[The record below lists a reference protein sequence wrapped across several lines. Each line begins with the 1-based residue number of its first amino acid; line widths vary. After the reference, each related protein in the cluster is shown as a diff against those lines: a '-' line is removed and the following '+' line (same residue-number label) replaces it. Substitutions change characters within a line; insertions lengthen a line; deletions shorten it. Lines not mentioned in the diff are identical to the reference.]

1 MKMRRFSKQLC
12 VVFTFVICAGS
23 LVSFVDAAP
32 PESRTKAFST
42 GAFDPFIDYI
52 NERVRQGWEDNEV
65 EPSPVATDEEWLRR
79 VHLDLIGRIPSA
91 ETVEQFIK
99 DRDPAKRSKIID
111 KLLDDPAYVQNFTN
125 VWTNLLIGR
134 RTPRRV
140 SRNGMQKFLREVFA
154 KNRPWDEVVQDLVT
168 AEGHFEENGAVNY
181 LLAQMQN
188 NDEAVQ
194 VTAAT
199 TRLFLGIQV
208 QCTQCHNHPFNDWKQ
223 NQFWEYN
230 SFFRQMRRIN
240 HRKTDPK
247 TGRQIDDY
255 SEVVATGFNGPVY
268 YEKRSGLMQVAY
280 PIFEDVK
287 VDPASGVE
295 RRKEFSKLIVKGE
308 KPLIATAIVNR
319 MWGYFMGYGFT
330 RPVDDM
336 GPHNPASHPEL
347 LNRMAEELVKKDYD
361 LKQLARWICNS
372 EAYNLTSQYGR
383 KNEFDSP
390 ERGETPLFSH
400 MYVKNMTAEQLYD
413 SLIVATGAHKSGQSN
428 WERAEE
434 QRRRWMRQFMV
445 AFDNDSGDDSTTFN
459 GTIPQALMMMN
470 GELTK
475 NAISADRGSYLNQ
488 LLLEKGNDQAKI
500 RKMFLS
506 TLSRYPD
513 RREITSAQKLVGGS
527 RNKLAAYQDLYWAL
541 LNSNEFVFNH

>member
-1 MKMRRFSKQLC
+1 MRRFSKQLC

-32 PESRTKAFST
+32 PESRAKAFST

-52 NERVRQGWEDNEV
+52 NGRIRQGWEDNEV
-65 EPSPVATDEEWLRR
+65 EPSPVASDEEWLRR
-79 VHLDLIGRIPSA
+79 VHLDLIGQIPSA
-91 ETVEQFIK
+91 ETVEKFAK
-99 DRDPAKRSKIID
+99 DRDPAKRSKIVD
-111 KLLDDPAYVQNFTN
+111 QLLDDPAYVQNFTN

-154 KNRPWDEVVQDLVT
+154 KNRPWNEVVQDLVT

-247 TGRQIDDY
+247 TGRQVDDY

-280 PIFEDVK
+280 PIFDNVK

-347 LNRMAEELVKKDYD
+347 LDKMAEELVKKNYD

-372 EAYNLTSQYGR
+372 EAYNLTSQFGR
-383 KNEFDSP
+383 NNEMDSP

-445 AFDNDSGDDSTTFN
+445 AFDTDSSDDSTTFN

-506 TLSRYPD
+506 TLSRFPD
-513 RREITSAQKLVGGS
+513 RRELLSAQKLIGGS
-527 RNKLAAYQDLYWAL
+527 RDKLAAYQDLYWAL

>member
-1 MKMRRFSKQLC
+1 MRRFSKQLSVVLTFAIC
-12 VVFTFVICAGS
+12 VGT
-23 LVSFVDAAP
+23 LVSSVGAAP
-32 PESRTKAFST
+32 PKSRTKAFST
-42 GAFDPFIDYI
+42 GSFDPFVDYI
-52 NERVRQGWEDNEV
+52 NKQIRQGWEDNEV
-65 EPSPVATDEEWLRR
+65 EPSEVASDEEWLRR
-79 VHLDLIGRIPSA
+79 VHLDLIGQIPSTD
-91 ETVEQFIK
+91 TVEKFLK
-99 DRDPAKRSKIID
+99 DRDSAKRSKMID
-111 KLLDDPAYVQNFTN
+111 KLLEDPAYVSNFTN

-140 SRNGMQKFLREVFA
+140 SRNGMQKFLREAFA
-154 KNRPWDEVVQDLVT
+154 KNRPWDEIVQDLVT

-230 SFFRQMRRIN
+230 SFFRQMRRVN

-247 TGRQIDDY
+247 TGRQVDDY
-255 SEVVATGFNGPVY
+255 SEIVPRNFDGPVY

-280 PIFEDVK
+280 PIFENTK
-287 VDPASGVE
+287 VDSESGVE
-295 RRKEFSKLIVKGE
+295 RRKELSKLIVQGE
-308 KPLIATAIVNR
+308 KPLIASAIVNR
-319 MWGYFMGYGFT
+319 MWGYFIGYGFT

-347 LNRMAEELVKKDYD
+347 LAKMSEELVKKKYD
-361 LKQLARWICNS
+361 IKQLARWICNC
-372 EAYNLTSQYGR
+372 EAYNLTSQIGR
-383 KNEFDSP
+383 KNEIDSP

-413 SLIVATGAHKSGQSN
+413 SLIVATSAHKSGQSN
-428 WERAEE
+428 WERAET
-434 QRRRWMRQFMV
+434 QRRQWMRQFMV
-445 AFDNDSGDDSTTFN
+445 AFDSDSGDDATTFN

-475 NAISADRGSYLNQ
+475 NAISPDQGSYLNQ
-488 LLLEKGNDQAKI
+488 LLLSKGNDQAKI

-513 RREITSAQKLVGGS
+513 RRESNSAQKLVGGS
-527 RNKLAAYQDLYWAL
+527 KNKFAAYQDLYWAL
-541 LNSNEFVFNH
+541 LNSNEFIFNH

>member
-1 MKMRRFSKQLC
+1 MHRFSKQLC
-12 VVFTFVICAGS
+12 VVFASAICAGS
-23 LVSFVDAAP
+23 LVSLADAAP
-32 PESRTKAFST
+32 PASRAKAFST
-42 GAFDPFIDYI
+42 GSFDPFIDYI
-52 NERVRQGWEDNEV
+52 NGQIRQGWKDNEV
-65 EPSPVATDEEWLRR
+65 EPSPVATDAEWLRR
-79 VHLDLIGRIPSA
+79 VHLDLIGQIPSA
-91 ETVEQFIK
+91 ETVEKFAK
-99 DRDPAKRSKIID
+99 DRDTAKRSKVID
-111 KLLDDPAYVQNFTN
+111 QLLDDPAYVQNFTN

-140 SRNGMQKFLREVFA
+140 SRSGMQKFLREAFA
-154 KNRPWDEVVQDLVT
+154 KNRPWNEVVQDLVT

-188 NDEAVQ
+188 NDEGVQ

-247 TGRQIDDY
+247 TGRQVDDY
-255 SEVVATGFNGPVY
+255 SEVVSTGFNGPVY

-280 PIFEDVK
+280 PIFENIK
-287 VDPASGVE
+287 VDPQAGIE

-308 KPLIATAIVNR
+308 KPLIASAIVNR
-319 MWGYFMGYGFT
+319 MWGYFIGYGFT

-347 LNRMAEELVKKDYD
+347 LARMTEELVKKKYD

-372 EAYNLTSQYGR
+372 EAYNLTSQFGR
-383 KNEFDSP
+383 KNEIDSP
-390 ERGETPLFSH
+390 EKGESPLFSH
-400 MYVKNMTAEQLYD
+400 MYVKNMSAEQLYD

-428 WERAEE
+428 WERAET
-434 QRRRWMRQFMV
+434 QRRRWMGQFMV
-445 AFDNDSGDDSTTFN
+445 AFDGDSGDDSTTFN

-470 GELTK
+470 GDLTK
-475 NAISADRGSYLNQ
+475 NAISADKGSYLNQ
-488 LLLEKGNDQAKI
+488 LLSEKSSDQVKI

-506 TLSRYPD
+506 TLNRYPD
-513 RREITSAQKLVGGS
+513 RREIKGAQSLVGS
-527 RNKLAAYQDLYWAL
+527 SKNKLSAYQDLYWAL
-541 LNSNEFVFNH
+541 LNSNEFIFNH

>member
-1 MKMRRFSKQLC
+1 MRRFSKQLS
-12 VVFTFVICAGS
+12 VVFAFMICFSSLGS
-23 LVSFVDAAP
+23 SVDAAP
-32 PESRTKAFST
+32 RKSRAKSFST
-42 GAFDPFIDYI
+42 GSFDPFVDYI
-52 NERVRQGWEDNEV
+52 NKRVRQGWEDNEV
-65 EPSPVATDEEWLRR
+65 QPSPVASDEEWLRR
-79 VHLDLIGRIPSA
+79 VHLDLIGQIPSS
-91 ETVEQFIK
+91 ETVEKFVK
-99 DRDPAKRSKIID
+99 DRDTAKRSKVID

-140 SRNGMQKFLREVFA
+140 SRNGMQKFLREAFA
-154 KNRPWDEVVQDLVT
+154 KNRPWDEIVQDLVT

-230 SFFRQMRRIN
+230 SFFRQMRRVN
-240 HRKTDPK
+240 HRKIDPK
-247 TGRQIDDY
+247 TGRQVDDY
-255 SEVVATGFNGPVY
+255 SEIIPRNFAGPVY

-280 PIFEDVK
+280 PIFENTK
-287 VDPASGVE
+287 IDPEGDVE
-295 RRKEFSKLIVKGE
+295 RRKELSKLIVQGD
-308 KPLIATAIVNR
+308 KPLIASAIVNR

-347 LNRMAEELVKKDYD
+347 LEKMSEELVKKKYD
-361 LKQLARWICNS
+361 IKQLARWICNS
-372 EAYNLTSQYGR
+372 EAYNLTSQVGL
-383 KNEFDSP
+383 KNEIDSP

-413 SLIVATGAHKSGQSN
+413 SLIVATNAHKSGQTN
-428 WERAEE
+428 WERAEA
-434 QRRRWMRQFMV
+434 QRRQWMRQFMV
-445 AFDNDSGDDSTTFN
+445 AFDTDSSDDATTFN

-475 NAISADRGSYLNQ
+475 NAISSDKGSYLNQ
-488 LLLEKGNDQAKI
+488 LLLSKGNDQVKI

-506 TLSRYPD
+506 TLNRYPS
-513 RREITSAQKLVGGS
+513 RRESTSAQKLIGGS
-527 RNKLAAYQDLYWAL
+527 KNKFTGYQDLYWAL
-541 LNSNEFVFNH
+541 LNSNEFIFNH

>member
-1 MKMRRFSKQLC
+1 MRRFSKQLC
-12 VVFTFVICAGS
+12 VVGALVVCASS
-23 LVSFVDAAP
+23 LLSSVDAAP
-32 PESRTKAFST
+32 PESRAKAYST
-42 GAFDPFIDYI
+42 GSFDPFVDYI
-52 NERVRQGWEDNEV
+52 NGQIRQGWEDNEV
-65 EPSPVATDEEWLRR
+65 EASPVATDEEWLRR
-79 VHLDLIGRIPSA
+79 VYLDIIGQIPSG
-91 ETVEQFIK
+91 ETVEKFVK
-99 DRDPAKRSKIID
+99 DSDTAKRSKVID
-111 KLLDDPAYVQNFTN
+111 ELLEDPAYVHNFTN

-134 RTPRRV
+134 NTPRRV
-140 SRNGMQKFLREVFA
+140 SRNGMQKFLREAFA
-154 KNRPWDEVVQDLVT
+154 KNRPWDEIVQDLVT

-181 LLAQMQN
+181 LLAQMQD

-194 VTAAT
+194 VTAST

-247 TGRQIDDY
+247 TGRQVDDY
-255 SEVVATGFNGPVY
+255 SEVVSTGFNGPVY
-268 YEKRSGLMQVAY
+268 FEKRSGLMQVAY

-287 VDPASGVE
+287 VDPEGGVE
-295 RRKEFSKLIVKGE
+295 RRKEFSKLIVQGE
-308 KPLIATAIVNR
+308 KPLIAQAIVNR
-319 MWGYFMGYGFT
+319 MWGYFIGYGFT

-347 LNRMAEELVKKDYD
+347 LNRMAEELVKKKYD

-372 EAYNLTSQYGR
+372 EAYNLTSQFGR
-383 KNEFDSP
+383 KNEIDSP

-413 SLIVATGAHKSGQSN
+413 SLIVATSAHKSGQSN

-434 QRRRWMRQFMV
+434 QRRQWMRQFMV

-475 NAISADRGSYLNQ
+475 NAISADNGSYLNQ

-500 RKMFLS
+500 KKMFLS
-506 TLSRYPD
+506 TLSRFPD
-513 RREITSAQKLVGGS
+513 RRESTSAQKLIGS
-527 RNKLAAYQDLYWAL
+527 SPNKLAAYQDLYWAL

>member
-1 MKMRRFSKQLC
+1 MLRFSKQLC
-12 VVFTFVICAGS
+12 VVFILAVYAS
-23 LVSFVDAAP
+23 SFAPIANAAP
-32 PESRTKAFST
+32 PEKRSKAFST

-52 NERVRQGWEDNEV
+52 NGQIRQGWEDNEV
-65 EPSPVATDEEWLRR
+65 EPSPVASDEEWLRR
-79 VHLDLIGRIPSA
+79 VHLDLIGQIPSA
-91 ETVEQFIK
+91 ETVEKFVK
-99 DRDPAKRSKIID
+99 DRDTAKRSKIID
-111 KLLDDPAYVQNFTN
+111 QLLDDPAYVQNLTN

-140 SRNGMQKFLREVFA
+140 SRNGMQKFLREAFA

-230 SFFRQMRRIN
+230 SFFRQMRRVN

-247 TGRQIDDY
+247 TGRQVDDY
-255 SEVVATGFNGPVY
+255 SEVIPTGFNGPVY
-268 YEKRSGLMQVAY
+268 FEKRSGLMQVAY
-280 PIFEDVK
+280 PIFDKVK
-287 VDPASGVE
+287 VDPDGSIE
-295 RRKEFSKLIVKGE
+295 RRKEFSKLIVQGD

-319 MWGYFMGYGFT
+319 MWGYFIGYGFT

-347 LNRMAEELVKKDYD
+347 LDKMAEELVKKKYD

-372 EAYNLTSQYGR
+372 EAYNLTSQIGR
-383 KNEFDSP
+383 KNEIDSP

-428 WERAEE
+428 WERAET
-434 QRRRWMRQFMV
+434 QRRQWMRQFMM
-445 AFDNDSGDDSTTFN
+445 AFDTDSADDSTTFN

-475 NAISADRGSYLNQ
+475 NAISADKGSYLNQ
-488 LLLEKGNDQAKI
+488 LLLEKGNDQAKV
-500 RKMFLS
+500 RKMFLA
-506 TLSRYPD
+506 TLNRFPT
-513 RREITSAQKLVGGS
+513 RREATSAQKLIAVS
-527 RNKLAAYQDLYWAL
+527 KNKLAAYQDLYWAL
-541 LNSNEFVFNH
+541 LNSNEFIFNH

>member
-1 MKMRRFSKQLC
+1 MRRFSKQLC

-23 LVSFVDAAP
+23 LVSFVGAAP
-32 PESRTKAFST
+32 PESRAKSFST
-42 GAFDPFIDYI
+42 GALDPFVDYI
-52 NERVRQGWEDNEV
+52 NQRVRQGWEDNEV
-65 EPSPVATDEEWLRR
+65 EASPVASDEEWLRR
-79 VHLDLIGRIPSA
+79 VHLDIIGQIPST
-91 ETVEQFIK
+91 EIIEQFIK

-140 SRNGMQKFLREVFA
+140 SRNGMQKFLREVFT
-154 KNRPWDEVVQDLVT
+154 KNRPWDEVVQDIVT

-230 SFFRQMRRIN
+230 SFFRQMRRVN

-247 TGRQIDDY
+247 TGRQVDDY
-255 SEVVATGFNGPVY
+255 SEVIATGFNGPVY

-280 PIFEDVK
+280 PIFENMK

-295 RRKEFSKLIVKGE
+295 RRKELSKLIVQGE

-336 GPHNPASHPEL
+336 GPHNPSSHPEL
-347 LNRMAEELVKKDYD
+347 LAKMAEELVKKKYD

-383 KNEFDSP
+383 KNEMDSP

-413 SLIVATGAHKSGQSN
+413 SLIVATGAHKSGRSN
-428 WERAEE
+428 WEQAEE

-500 RKMFLS
+500 RKMFIA

-513 RREITSAQKLVGGS
+513 RREINSAQKLIGGS
-527 RNKLAAYQDLYWAL
+527 RDKLSAYQDLYWAL

>member
-1 MKMRRFSKQLC
+1 MRRFSKQLS
-12 VVFTFVICAGS
+12 VVFTMLICVGS
-23 LVSFVDAAP
+23 WVSLADAAP
-32 PESRTKAFST
+32 QESRTKAFST

-52 NERVRQGWEDNEV
+52 NGRIRQGWEDNEV
-65 EPSPVATDEEWLRR
+65 EPSPVASDEEWLRR
-79 VHLDLIGRIPSA
+79 VHLDLIGQIPSA
-91 ETVEQFIK
+91 ELVEQFSK
-99 DRDPAKRSKIID
+99 DRDPAKRSKIVD
-111 KLLDDPAYVQNFTN
+111 KLLEDPAYVQNFTN

-140 SRNGMQKFLREVFA
+140 SRSGMQKFLREAFA
-154 KNRPWDEVVQDLVT
+154 KNRPWDEIVQDLVT

-230 SFFRQMRRIN
+230 SFFRQMRRVN

-255 SEVVATGFNGPVY
+255 SEIVATGFNGPVY

-280 PIFEDVK
+280 PIFEDQK
-287 VDPASGVE
+287 VDPQSGVE
-295 RRKEFSKLIVKGE
+295 RRKEFSKLIVQGD

-347 LNRMAEELVKKDYD
+347 LNKMAEELVKKDYD
-361 LKQLARWICNS
+361 LKQLARWICNT
-372 EAYNLTSQYGR
+372 EAYNLTSQFGR
-383 KNEFDSP
+383 NNEIDSP

-400 MYVKNMTAEQLYD
+400 MYIKNMTAEQLYD

-434 QRRRWMRQFMV
+434 QRRRWMGQFMV

-470 GELTK
+470 GDLTK
-475 NAISADRGSYLNQ
+475 NAISAESGSYLNQ
-488 LLLEKGNDQAKI
+488 LLTEKGNDQVKI

-506 TLSRYPD
+506 TLNRYPD
-513 RREITSAQKLVGGS
+513 RREINSAQRLISGTP
-527 RNKLAAYQDLYWAL
+527 NKLAAYQDLYWAL

>member
-1 MKMRRFSKQLC
+1 MRRFSKQLS
-12 VVFTFVICAGS
+12 VVFTVLLCAS
-23 LVSFVDAAP
+23 AVAPAVKAAG

-42 GAFDPFIDYI
+42 GAFDPFIDFI
-52 NERVRQGWEDNEV
+52 NQRVRQGWEDNEV
-65 EPSPVATDEEWLRR
+65 DPSPVASDEEWIRR
-79 VHLDLIGRIPSA
+79 VHLDLIGQIPSA
-91 ETVEQFIK
+91 ETVEKFVK
-99 DRDPAKRSKIID
+99 DRDPAKRSKLID
-111 KLLDDPAYVQNFTN
+111 QLLDDPGYVQNFTN

-140 SRNGMQKFLREVFA
+140 SRNGMQKFLREAFA
-154 KNRPWDEVVQDLVT
+154 KNRPWDETVQDLVT

-230 SFFRQMRRIN
+230 SFFRQMRRVN

-247 TGRQIDDY
+247 TGRQVDDY
-255 SEVVATGFNGPVY
+255 SEIVATGFDGPVY

-280 PIFEDVK
+280 PIFEEFK
-287 VDPASGVE
+287 VSPDSGVE
-295 RRKEFSKLIVKGE
+295 RRKEFSKLIVKGDR
-308 KPLIATAIVNR
+308 PLIATAIVNR

-347 LNRMAEELVKKDYD
+347 LNKMAEELVKKDYD

-372 EAYNLTSQYGR
+372 EAYNLTSQYGS
-383 KNEFDSP
+383 KNEIDSP

-428 WERAEE
+428 WERAEQ
-434 QRRRWMRQFMV
+434 QRRQWMNQFMV
-445 AFDNDSGDDSTTFN
+445 AFDTDSGDDATTFN

-475 NAISADRGSYLNQ
+475 NAISAESGSYLNQ
-488 LLLEKGNDQAKI
+488 MLLSKGNDQDKI

-513 RREITSAQKLVGGS
+513 RREVTSAQRLIARS
-527 RNKLAAYQDLYWAL
+527 PDKLAAYQDLYWAL
-541 LNSNEFVFNH
+541 LNSNEFIFNH

>member
-1 MKMRRFSKQLC
+1 MRRYSKQLSVVLTMLIC
-12 VVFTFVICAGS
+12 VGS
-23 LVSFVDAAP
+23 WVSRADAAP
-32 PESRTKAFST
+32 PESRAKAFST

-52 NERVRQGWEDNEV
+52 NGRIRQGWEDNEV
-65 EPSPVATDEEWLRR
+65 EPSPVASDEEWLRR
-79 VHLDLIGRIPSA
+79 VHLDLIGQIPSA
-91 ETVEQFIK
+91 ELVEQFNK
-99 DRDPAKRSKIID
+99 DRDPAKRSKMID
-111 KLLDDPAYVQNFTN
+111 KLLEDPAYVQNFTN

-140 SRNGMQKFLREVFA
+140 SRNGMQKFLREAFA
-154 KNRPWDEVVQDLVT
+154 KNRPWDEIVQDLVT

-280 PIFEDVK
+280 PIFEDQK
-287 VDPASGVE
+287 VDPQSGVE
-295 RRKEFSKLIVKGE
+295 RRKEFSKLIVQGD

-347 LNRMAEELVKKDYD
+347 LNKMAEELVKKDYD
-361 LKQLARWICNS
+361 LKQLARWICNT
-372 EAYNLTSQYGR
+372 EAYNLTSQFSR
-383 KNEFDSP
+383 NNEIDSP

-400 MYVKNMTAEQLYD
+400 MYIKNMTAEQLYD

-434 QRRRWMRQFMV
+434 QRRQWMGQFMV

-470 GELTK
+470 GDLTK
-475 NAISADRGSYLNQ
+475 NAISAERGSYLNQ
-488 LLLEKGNDQAKI
+488 LLTEKGNDQVKI
-500 RKMFLS
+500 RKLFLS

-513 RREITSAQKLVGGS
+513 RREINSAQRLISGTP
-527 RNKLAAYQDLYWAL
+527 NKLAAYQDLYWAL

>member
-1 MKMRRFSKQLC
+1 MRRFSKQLS
-12 VVFTFVICAGS
+12 VVFAFVICAGLMAS
-23 LVSFVDAAP
+23 SVNAA
-32 PESRTKAFST
+32 PESRGKAFST
-42 GAFDPFIDYI
+42 GSFDPMVDFINKQI
-52 NERVRQGWEDNEV
+52 RQGWEDNEV
-65 EPSPVATDEEWLRR
+65 EPSPVASDEEWLRR
-79 VHLDLIGRIPSA
+79 VHLDIVGQIPSA
-91 ETVEQFIK
+91 ETVEKFVK
-99 DRDPAKRSKIID
+99 DRDSAKRSKVID
-111 KLLDDPAYVQNFTN
+111 QLLDNPAYVQNFTN

-140 SRNGMQKFLREVFA
+140 SRNGMQKFLREAFA

-247 TGRQIDDY
+247 TGRQVDDY

-287 VDPASGVE
+287 VDAEAGVE
-295 RRKEFSKLIVKGE
+295 RRKEFSKLIVQGE
-308 KPLIATAIVNR
+308 KPLIASAIVNR
-319 MWGYFMGYGFT
+319 MWGYFIGYGFT

-347 LNRMAEELVKKDYD
+347 LNKMAEELVKKKYD

-372 EAYNLTSQYGR
+372 EAYNLTSQFGR
-383 KNEFDSP
+383 KNEIDSP

-400 MYVKNMTAEQLYD
+400 MYVKNMSAEQLYD

-428 WERAEE
+428 WERAET
-434 QRRRWMRQFMV
+434 QRRQWMGQFML
-445 AFDNDSGDDSTTFN
+445 AFDSDSGDDSTTFN

-475 NAISADRGSYLNQ
+475 NAISAEKGSYLNQ

-506 TLSRYPD
+506 TLSRFPD
-513 RREITSAQKLVGGS
+513 RREIISAQKLIGAS
-527 RNKLAAYQDLYWAL
+527 QNKLVAYQDLYWAL

>member
-1 MKMRRFSKQLC
+1 MRRFSKQLS
-12 VVFTFVICAGS
+12 VVFTFVICVGT
-23 LVSFVDAAP
+23 LVSSVGAAP

-42 GAFDPFIDYI
+42 GSFDPFVDYI
-52 NERVRQGWEDNEV
+52 NKQIRQGWEDNEV
-65 EPSPVATDEEWLRR
+65 EPSPVASDEEWLRR
-79 VHLDLIGRIPSA
+79 VHLDLIGQIPSTD
-91 ETVEQFIK
+91 TVEKFLK
-99 DRDPAKRSKIID
+99 DRDTAKRSKVID
-111 KLLDDPAYVQNFTN
+111 KLLDDPAYVSNFTN

-140 SRNGMQKFLREVFA
+140 SRNGMQKFLREAFA
-154 KNRPWDEVVQDLVT
+154 KNRPWDEIVQDLVT

-230 SFFRQMRRIN
+230 SFFRQMRRVN

-247 TGRQIDDY
+247 TGRQVDDY
-255 SEVVATGFNGPVY
+255 SEIITRNFDGPVY

-280 PIFEDVK
+280 PIFENTK
-287 VDPASGVE
+287 VDSESGVE
-295 RRKEFSKLIVKGE
+295 RRKELSKLIVQGE
-308 KPLIATAIVNR
+308 KPLIASAIVNR
-319 MWGYFMGYGFT
+319 MWGYFIGYGFT

-347 LNRMAEELVKKDYD
+347 LAKMSEELVKKKYD
-361 LKQLARWICNS
+361 VKQLARWICNC
-372 EAYNLTSQYGR
+372 EAYNLTSQIGR
-383 KNEFDSP
+383 KNEIDSP

-413 SLIVATGAHKSGQSN
+413 SLIVATSAHKSGQSN
-428 WERAEE
+428 WERAEA
-434 QRRRWMRQFMV
+434 QRRQWMRQFMV
-445 AFDNDSGDDSTTFN
+445 AFDTDSGDDSTTFN

-475 NAISADRGSYLNQ
+475 NAISPDKGSYLNQ
-488 LLLEKGNDQAKI
+488 LLLSKGNDQAKI

-506 TLSRYPD
+506 TLNRYPD
-513 RREITSAQKLVGGS
+513 RRESNSAQKLVGAS
-527 RNKLAAYQDLYWAL
+527 KNKFAAYQDLYWAL
-541 LNSNEFVFNH
+541 LNSNEFIFNH

>member
-1 MKMRRFSKQLC
+1 MRRFSKQLC
-12 VVFTFVICAGS
+12 VVLSFVICAGLMAS
-23 LVSFVDAAP
+23 SVNAA
-32 PESRTKAFST
+32 PESRGKAFTT
-42 GAFDPFIDYI
+42 GSFDPMVDFINKQI
-52 NERVRQGWEDNEV
+52 RQGWEDNEV
-65 EPSPVATDEEWLRR
+65 EPSPVASDEEWLRR
-79 VHLDLIGRIPSA
+79 VHLDIVGQIPSA
-91 ETVEQFIK
+91 QTVEKFVK
-99 DRDPAKRSKIID
+99 DGDSAKRSKVID
-111 KLLDDPAYVQNFTN
+111 QLLDNPAYVQNFTN

-140 SRNGMQKFLREVFA
+140 SRNGMQKFLREAFA

-287 VDPASGVE
+287 VDAEAGVE
-295 RRKEFSKLIVKGE
+295 RRKEF
-308 KPLIATAIVNR
+308 PN
-319 MWGYFMGYGFT
+319 
-330 RPVDDM
+330 
-336 GPHNPASHPEL
+336 
-347 LNRMAEELVKKDYD
+347 
-361 LKQLARWICNS
+361 
-372 EAYNLTSQYGR
+372 
-383 KNEFDSP
+383 
-390 ERGETPLFSH
+390 
-400 MYVKNMTAEQLYD
+400 
-413 SLIVATGAHKSGQSN
+413 
-428 WERAEE
+428 
-434 QRRRWMRQFMV
+434 
-445 AFDNDSGDDSTTFN
+445 
-459 GTIPQALMMMN
+459 
-470 GELTK
+470 
-475 NAISADRGSYLNQ
+475 
-488 LLLEKGNDQAKI
+488 
-500 RKMFLS
+500 
-506 TLSRYPD
+506 
-513 RREITSAQKLVGGS
+513 
-527 RNKLAAYQDLYWAL
+527 
-541 LNSNEFVFNH
+541 

>member
-1 MKMRRFSKQLC
+1 MRRFSKQLS
-12 VVFTFVICAGS
+12 VVLTMLICAGS
-23 LVSFVDAAP
+23 LVSMADAAP
-32 PESRTKAFST
+32 PESRAKAFST

-52 NERVRQGWEDNEV
+52 NGRVRQGWEDNEV
-65 EPSPVATDEEWLRR
+65 DPSPVASDAEWLRR
-79 VHLDLIGRIPSA
+79 VHLDLIGQIPSA
-91 ETVEQFIK
+91 ELVEQFNK
-99 DRDPAKRSKIID
+99 DRDPAKRSKMID
-111 KLLDDPAYVQNFTN
+111 KLLEDPAYVQNFTN

-140 SRNGMQKFLREVFA
+140 SRNGMQKFLREAFA
-154 KNRPWDEVVQDLVT
+154 KNRPWDEIVQDLVT

-280 PIFEDVK
+280 PIFEDQK
-287 VDPASGVE
+287 VDPQSGVE
-295 RRKEFSKLIVKGE
+295 RRKEFSKLIVQGDR
-308 KPLIATAIVNR
+308 PLIATAIVNR

-347 LNRMAEELVKKDYD
+347 LNKMAEELVKKDYD
-361 LKQLARWICNS
+361 LKQLARWICNT
-372 EAYNLTSQYGR
+372 EAYNLTSQFSR
-383 KNEFDSP
+383 NNEIDSP

-400 MYVKNMTAEQLYD
+400 MYIKNMTAEQLYD

-434 QRRRWMRQFMV
+434 QRRRWMGQFMV

-470 GELTK
+470 GDLTK
-475 NAISADRGSYLNQ
+475 NAISAERGSYLNQ
-488 LLLEKGNDQAKI
+488 MLSEKGNDQVKI
-500 RKMFLS
+500 RKLFLS

-513 RREITSAQKLVGGS
+513 RREINGAQRLISGAP
-527 RNKLAAYQDLYWAL
+527 NKLAAYQDLYWAL

>member
-1 MKMRRFSKQLC
+1 MRRFSKQLSVVLTMLIC
-12 VVFTFVICAGS
+12 VGSWVSIAG
-23 LVSFVDAAP
+23 AAP
-32 PESRTKAFST
+32 PESRAKTFST
-42 GAFDPFIDYI
+42 GAFDPFVDYI
-52 NERVRQGWEDNEV
+52 NGRIRQGWEDNEV
-65 EPSPVATDEEWLRR
+65 EPSPVASDEEWLRR
-79 VHLDLIGRIPSA
+79 VHLDLIGKIPSA
-91 ETVEQFIK
+91 EEVEQFSK
-99 DRDPAKRSKIID
+99 DRDTAKRSKVID
-111 KLLDDPAYVQNFTN
+111 KLLEDPAYVQNFTN

-140 SRNGMQKFLREVFA
+140 SRSGMQKFLREAFA
-154 KNRPWDEVVQDLVT
+154 KNRPWDEIVQDLVT

-194 VTAAT
+194 VTAST

-230 SFFRQMRRIN
+230 SFFRQMRRVN

-247 TGRQIDDY
+247 TGRQVDDY
-255 SEVVATGFNGPVY
+255 SEIVATGFNGPVY

-280 PIFEDVK
+280 PIFEDQK
-287 VDPASGVE
+287 VDPQGGVE
-295 RRKEFSKLIVKGE
+295 RRKEFSKLIVQGD

-336 GPHNPASHPEL
+336 GPHNPASHPDL
-347 LNRMAEELVKKDYD
+347 LNKMAEELVKKDYD

-372 EAYNLTSQYGR
+372 EAYNLTSQYSR
-383 KNEFDSP
+383 NNEIDSP

-428 WERAEE
+428 WERAEQ
-434 QRRRWMRQFMV
+434 QRRQWMNQFMV

-475 NAISADRGSYLNQ
+475 NAINADRGSYLYE
-488 LLLEKGNDQAKI
+488 LLNEKGNDQVKI

-513 RREITSAQKLVGGS
+513 RREINSAQRLIGGTP
-527 RNKLAAYQDLYWAL
+527 NKLAAYQDLYWAL

>member
-1 MKMRRFSKQLC
+1 MRRFSKQLC

>member
-1 MKMRRFSKQLC
+1 MRLFSKQLC
-12 VVFTFVICAGS
+12 VVSALVICAG
-23 LVSFVDAAP
+23 LLASFADAAP
-32 PESRTKAFST
+32 PESRAKAFST
-42 GAFDPFIDYI
+42 GTFDPFVDFI
-52 NERVRQGWEDNEV
+52 NGQIRQGWEDNEV
-65 EPSPVATDEEWLRR
+65 EASPVASDEEWLRR
-79 VHLDLIGRIPSA
+79 VYLDLIGQIPSA
-91 ETVEQFIK
+91 EMVEKFVK
-99 DRDPAKRSKIID
+99 DSDTAKRSKVID
-111 KLLDDPAYVQNFTN
+111 QLLDDPAYVQNFTN

-134 RTPRRV
+134 NTPRRV
-140 SRNGMQKFLREVFA
+140 SRNGMQKFLREAFA
-154 KNRPWDEVVQDLVT
+154 KNRPWDEIVQDLVT

-247 TGRQIDDY
+247 TGRQVDDY

-287 VDPASGVE
+287 VDPEGSVE
-295 RRKEFSKLIVKGE
+295 RRKEFSKLIVQGE
-308 KPLIATAIVNR
+308 KPLIAQAIVNR
-319 MWGYFMGYGFT
+319 MWGYFIGYGFT

-347 LNRMAEELVKKDYD
+347 LNKMAEELVKKKYD

-372 EAYNLTSQYGR
+372 EAYNLTSQFGR
-383 KNEFDSP
+383 KNEIDSP

-434 QRRRWMRQFMV
+434 QRRQWMRQFMV

-475 NAISADRGSYLNQ
+475 NAISADKGSYLNQ

-500 RKMFLS
+500 KKMFLS
-506 TLSRYPD
+506 TLSRFPD
-513 RREITSAQKLVGGS
+513 RREATSAQKLIGS
-527 RNKLAAYQDLYWAL
+527 SPNKLAAYQDLYWAL

>member
-1 MKMRRFSKQLC
+1 MHRFSKQLC
-12 VVFTFVICAGS
+12 VVFAYTICAGS
-23 LVSFVDAAP
+23 FVSLADAAP
-32 PESRTKAFST
+32 PESRAKAFST
-42 GAFDPFIDYI
+42 GSFDPFVDYI
-52 NERVRQGWEDNEV
+52 NTQIRQGWEDNEV
-65 EPSPVATDEEWLRR
+65 EPSAVASDEEWLRR
-79 VHLDLIGRIPSA
+79 VYLDLIGQIPSA
-91 ETVEQFIK
+91 EMVEKFNK
-99 DRDPAKRSKIID
+99 DRDTAKRSKVID

-140 SRNGMQKFLREVFA
+140 SRSGMQKFLREAFA
-154 KNRPWDEVVQDLVT
+154 KNRPWNEVVQDLVT

-247 TGRQIDDY
+247 TGRQVDDY
-255 SEVVATGFNGPVY
+255 SEVVSTGFNGPVY
-268 YEKRSGLMQVAY
+268 FEKRSGLMQVAY
-280 PIFEDVK
+280 PIFENVK
-287 VDPASGVE
+287 VDPEAGVE
-295 RRKEFSKLIVKGE
+295 RRKEFSKLIVQGD
-308 KPLIATAIVNR
+308 KPLIASAIVNR
-319 MWGYFMGYGFT
+319 MWGYYIGYGFT

-347 LNRMAEELVKKDYD
+347 LKRMSEELVKKKYD

-372 EAYNLTSQYGR
+372 EAYNLTSQIGR
-383 KNEFDSP
+383 KNEIDSP
-390 ERGETPLFSH
+390 ESGETPLFSH

-413 SLIVATGAHKSGQSN
+413 SLIVATSANGP
-428 WERAEE
+428 ERVACTRSEC
-434 QRRRWMRQFMV
+434 RR
-445 AFDNDSGDDSTTFN
+445 
-459 GTIPQALMMMN
+459 IPFASDPN
-470 GELTK
+470 RP
-475 NAISADRGSYLNQ
+475 SFHPAD
-488 LLLEKGNDQAKI
+488 
-500 RKMFLS
+500 
-506 TLSRYPD
+506 
-513 RREITSAQKLVGGS
+513 
-527 RNKLAAYQDLYWAL
+527 
-541 LNSNEFVFNH
+541 

>member
-1 MKMRRFSKQLC
+1 MRRFSKQLS
-12 VVFTFVICAGS
+12 VVFTMLICVGS
-23 LVSFVDAAP
+23 WVSLADAAP

-52 NERVRQGWEDNEV
+52 NGRIRQGWEDNEV
-65 EPSPVATDEEWLRR
+65 EPSPVASDEEWLRR
-79 VHLDLIGRIPSA
+79 VHLDLIGQIPSA
-91 ETVEQFIK
+91 ELVEQFSK
-99 DRDPAKRSKIID
+99 DRDPAKRSKIVD
-111 KLLDDPAYVQNFTN
+111 KLLEDPAYVQNFTN

-140 SRNGMQKFLREVFA
+140 SRSGMQKFLREAFA
-154 KNRPWDEVVQDLVT
+154 KNRPWDEIVQDLVT

-230 SFFRQMRRIN
+230 SFFRQMRRVN

-255 SEVVATGFNGPVY
+255 SEIVATGFNGPVY

-280 PIFEDVK
+280 PIFEDQK
-287 VDPASGVE
+287 VDPQSGVE
-295 RRKEFSKLIVKGE
+295 RRKEFSKLIVQGD

-347 LNRMAEELVKKDYD
+347 LNKIAEELVKKDYD
-361 LKQLARWICNS
+361 LKQLARWICNT
-372 EAYNLTSQYGR
+372 EAYNLTSQFGR
-383 KNEFDSP
+383 NNEIDSP

-400 MYVKNMTAEQLYD
+400 MYIKNMTAEQLYD

-434 QRRRWMRQFMV
+434 QRRRWMGQFMV

-470 GELTK
+470 GDLTK
-475 NAISADRGSYLNQ
+475 NAISAESGSYLNQ
-488 LLLEKGNDQAKI
+488 LLTEKGNDQVKI

-506 TLSRYPD
+506 TLNRYPD
-513 RREITSAQKLVGGS
+513 RREINSAQRLISGTP
-527 RNKLAAYQDLYWAL
+527 NKLAAYQDLYWAL

>member
-1 MKMRRFSKQLC
+1 MHRFSKRLS
-12 VVFTFVICAGS
+12 VVFASAVCAGL
-23 LVSFVDAAP
+23 LVSLADAAP
-32 PESRTKAFST
+32 PKASRAKAFST
-42 GAFDPFIDYI
+42 GSFDPFVDYI
-52 NERVRQGWEDNEV
+52 NGQIRQGWEDNEV
-65 EPSPVATDEEWLRR
+65 EPSPVATDAEWLRR
-79 VHLDLIGRIPSA
+79 VHLDLIGQIPSA
-91 ETVEQFIK
+91 ETVEKFVK
-99 DRDPAKRSKIID
+99 DRDTAKRSKVID

-140 SRNGMQKFLREVFA
+140 SRNGMQKFLREAFA
-154 KNRPWDEVVQDLVT
+154 KNRPWNEVVQDLVT

-194 VTAAT
+194 VTAST

-247 TGRQIDDY
+247 TGRQVDDY

-280 PIFEDVK
+280 PIFDNVK
-287 VDPASGVE
+287 VDPQAGVE

-308 KPLIATAIVNR
+308 KPLIASAIVNR
-319 MWGYFMGYGFT
+319 MWGYFIGYGFT

-347 LNRMAEELVKKDYD
+347 LDRMSEELVKKNYD

-383 KNEFDSP
+383 NNEIDSP

-413 SLIVATGAHKSGQSN
+413 SLIVATGAHKSGQAS
-428 WERAEE
+428 WERAEA
-434 QRRRWMRQFMV
+434 QRRRWMGQFMV
-445 AFDNDSGDDSTTFN
+445 AFDSDSGDDSTTFN

-470 GELTK
+470 GALTK
-475 NAISADRGSYLNQ
+475 NAISADKGSYLNQ
-488 LLLEKGNDQAKI
+488 LLSAKGSDQVKI

-506 TLSRYPD
+506 TLNRYPN
-513 RREITSAQKLVGGS
+513 RRETTSAQRLVGS
-527 RNKLAAYQDLYWAL
+527 SKNKLAAYQDLYWAL

>member
-1 MKMRRFSKQLC
+1 MRRFSKQLC
-12 VVFTFVICAGS
+12 VVLTFVICVGS
-23 LVSFVDAAP
+23 LASNVDAAP
-32 PESRTKAFST
+32 PESRAQSFST
-42 GAFDPFIDYI
+42 GSLDPFVNYI
-52 NERVRQGWEDNEV
+52 NQRIRQGWEDNEV
-65 EPSPVATDEEWLRR
+65 EPSPVASDEEWLRR

-91 ETVEQFIK
+91 EAVEQFVK
-99 DRDPAKRSKIID
+99 DRDPAKRSKMID
-111 KLLDDPAYVQNFTN
+111 QLLDDPAYVQNFTN

-194 VTAAT
+194 VTAST

-230 SFFRQMRRIN
+230 SFFRQMRRVN

-247 TGRQIDDY
+247 TGRQVDDY
-255 SEVVATGFNGPVY
+255 SEVVATGFDGPVY

-280 PIFEDVK
+280 PIFDDVK
-287 VDPASGVE
+287 VDPSSGVE
-295 RRKEFSKLIVKGE
+295 RRKEFSKLIVQGD

-383 KNEFDSP
+383 NNDYDSP

-413 SLIVATGAHKSGQSN
+413 SLIVATGAHKSGQAN
-428 WERAEE
+428 WEQAES
-434 QRRRWMRQFMV
+434 QRRQWMRQFMV

-475 NAISADRGSYLNQ
+475 NAISAERGSYLNQ
-488 LLLEKGNDQAKI
+488 LLLQKGNDQTKI
-500 RKMFLS
+500 RDMFLS

-513 RREITSAQKLVGGS
+513 RREIVSAQKLIGGS
-527 RNKLAAYQDLYWAL
+527 RDKLAAYQDLYWAL
-541 LNSNEFVFNH
+541 LNSNEFIFNH

>member
-1 MKMRRFSKQLC
+1 MHRFSKRLS
-12 VVFTFVICAGS
+12 VVFASAVCAGL
-23 LVSFVDAAP
+23 LVSLADAAP
-32 PESRTKAFST
+32 PKASRAKAFST
-42 GAFDPFIDYI
+42 GSFDPFVDYI
-52 NERVRQGWEDNEV
+52 NGQIRQGWEDNEV
-65 EPSPVATDEEWLRR
+65 EPSPVATDAEWLRR
-79 VHLDLIGRIPSA
+79 VYLDLIGQIPSA
-91 ETVEQFIK
+91 ETVEKFVK
-99 DRDPAKRSKIID
+99 DRDTAKRSKVID

-140 SRNGMQKFLREVFA
+140 SRSGMQKFLREAFA
-154 KNRPWDEVVQDLVT
+154 KNRPWNEVVQDLVT

-247 TGRQIDDY
+247 TGRQVDDY

-280 PIFEDVK
+280 PIFDNVK
-287 VDPASGVE
+287 VDPQAGVE

-308 KPLIATAIVNR
+308 KPLIASAIVNR
-319 MWGYFMGYGFT
+319 MWGYFIGYGFT

-347 LNRMAEELVKKDYD
+347 LDRMSEELVKKNYD

-372 EAYNLTSQYGR
+372 EAYNLTSQFGR
-383 KNEFDSP
+383 NNEIDSP

-413 SLIVATGAHKSGQSN
+413 SLIVATGAHKSGQAS
-428 WERAEE
+428 WERAEA
-434 QRRRWMRQFMV
+434 QRRRWMGQFMV
-445 AFDNDSGDDSTTFN
+445 AFDSDSGDDSTTFN

-470 GELTK
+470 GALTK
-475 NAISADRGSYLNQ
+475 NAISADKGSYLNQ
-488 LLLEKGNDQAKI
+488 LLSAKGSDQVKI
-500 RKMFLS
+500 RKLFLS
-506 TLSRYPD
+506 TLNRYPS
-513 RREITSAQKLVGGS
+513 RRETTSAQRLVGGS
-527 RNKLAAYQDLYWAL
+527 KNKLAAYQDLYWAL